1 MYKAIPK
8 NTSGPRLGNL
18 PFWFYLK
25 SLSVFHGWLL
35 GLLQFIISLLA
46 KDEINKDKVYVLV
59 LNGPDGMI
67 FPYV

>member
-1 MYKAIPK
+1 MRG
-8 NTSGPRLGNL
+8 TLG
-18 PFWFYLK
+18 
-25 SLSVFHGWLL
+25 SVLIYGFVIFHGWLL